1 VADVFRNVY
10 EDAVRASA
18 YAELEFPGT
27 YYLAFRD
34 IPELLARHVHGRHAL
49 DFGCGA
55 GRSTRFLR
63 QLGFD
68 TLGIDRS
75 EPMLSQARERD
86 SVGRYH
92 LVGDGNLATLPA
104 SRFDLIFA
112 AFTFDN
118 IPTDE
123 AKLRVLQE
131 LRGHLAG
138 AGRMVNLVSTPEI
151 YVHEW
156 VSFSTKEFPE
166 NRGAGHGDPVR
177 IVMLDVPDRRPI
189 HDVLSTDAGYRRL
202 YQAAGLEVV
211 DVILPRGKADEGI
224 AWVSE
229 QRVAPWAIYVLRAAP
244 PTAWQRLAADGDLA
258 EHEAAAAEAEA
269 SGRQNTPQ

>member
-1 VADVFRNVY
+1 MTDAFGNVY
-10 EDAVRASA
+10 DDSVRASA
-18 YAELEFPGT
+18 YANLEFPGT

-34 IPELLARHVHGRHAL
+34 IPELLARHVRGSHAL

-63 QLGFD
+63 QHGFD
-68 TLGIDRS
+68 TLGVDIS

-86 SVGRYH
+86 TVGRYH
-92 LVGDGNLATLPA
+92 LVGDGKLEGLPA

-123 AKLRVLQE
+123 AKLRALQE
-131 LRGHLAG
+131 LRGHLASG
-138 AGRMVNLVSTPEI
+138 GRLVNLVSTPEI
-151 YVHEW
+151 YLHEW

-166 NRGAGHGDPVR
+166 NHVAGHGDPVR
-177 IVMLDVPDRRPI
+177 IVMLDVPDRRPVN
-189 HDVLSTDAGYRRL
+189 DVLSTDAGYRRL
-202 YQAAGLEVV
+202 YQAAGLAVVEVS
-211 DVILPRGKADEGI
+211 LPLGKADEGI

-229 QRVAPWAIYVLRAAP
+229 QTVAPWAIYVLSAAP
-244 PTAWQRLAADGDLA
+244 PLG
-258 EHEAAAAEAEA
+258 
-269 SGRQNTPQ
+269 